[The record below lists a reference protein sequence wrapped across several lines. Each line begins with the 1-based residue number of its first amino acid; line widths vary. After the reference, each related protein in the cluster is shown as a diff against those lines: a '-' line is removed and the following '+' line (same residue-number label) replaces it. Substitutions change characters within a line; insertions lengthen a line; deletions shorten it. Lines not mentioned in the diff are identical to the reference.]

1 MIFKEWLLNLN
12 IWTLWLVDDSIKK
25 QERSYFPPWT
35 QLGNFGS
42 YLSTVAYLM
51 FWMKFYELLD
61 LLPWNLAQTQSE
73 FQNFNFFKCL
83 LKYTHNRAA
92 RMLNL
97 PPPPFVFFFYPEQ
110 NLDVEFQMQKVSTF
124 LFDSSHWYWIHKS
137 CQPTQIFHGHFK
149 RCKRVI
155 SPPPP

>member
-97 PPPPFVFFFYPEQ
+97 PPPPPFVFVFLPRTEFRCGISNAESVHISFWLESLV
-110 NLDVEFQMQKVSTF
+110 LDPQILSAHSDISWPFQT
-124 LFDSSHWYWIHKS
+124 L
-137 CQPTQIFHGHFK
+137 
-149 RCKRVI
+149 
-155 SPPPP
+155 